1 MSTIRYGTPQAR
13 WVLAATALGSGMA
26 FLDGTVVNVALPVI
40 GDDLDAEVSGLQ
52 WIINGY
58 MLMLASL
65 ILLSGSLGDRLGRR
79 RMFVIGV
86 SWFAVASALCT
97 IAPNLE
103 VLIAGRVLQG
113 IGGALLT
120 PGSLAILQ
128 TSFRPE
134 DRGRVVGAWSG
145 LTSVAA
151 AVGPFVGGW
160 IIGAASW
167 RYIFLINVP
176 IAIVTVAIALRHVP
190 ETRDETASGRLD
202 VNGAVLATVGLGG
215 LTYGL
220 IEAGTYGFGSARV
233 LVALAIGLAGL
244 VGFVLVEHRSSH
256 PMLPP
261 DIFANVRFTGA
272 NLVTVVVYGALGTA
286 TFLLVLYLQEVLGYS
301 PLESGA
307 ALLPM
312 TVLMLGL
319 SSRAGQLADRI
330 GARTPMTVGPLLMAA
345 GFLLMLRISPET
357 SYVGTVLPAVIVLGL
372 GLVATVAPL
381 TATVLSSVDD
391 HHAGVASGVNNAVAR
406 SAQLMAVAGIP
417 LAAGI
422 TGDAY
427 RDAAAFSDGF
437 TTAMWISAALAALGG
452 IIAAVTLRTR
462 APAEVRAPAEP
473 GAAVKPVPPARPRP
487 VSAGNTYCALEA
499 PPLSNC
505 PGTTGAAPTGA
516 TKGDEAA

>member
-1 MSTIRYGTPQAR
+1 MSTLKYGTPQAR
-13 WVLAATALGSGMA
+13 WVLATTALASGMA
-26 FLDGTVVNVALPVI
+26 FLDGTVVNVALPSI
-40 GDDLDAEVSGLQ
+40 GNDLDAEVSGLQ

-79 RMFVIGV
+79 RMFVTGIG
-86 SWFAVASALCT
+86 WFAVASAICT
-97 IAPNLE
+97 IAPTLE

-151 AVGPFVGGW
+151 AVGPFLGGW
-160 IIGAASW
+160 IVGAGSW

-176 IAIVTVAIALRHVP
+176 IAIATIVIALKHVP
-190 ETRDETASGRLD
+190 ETRDDTASGKLD
-202 VNGAVLATVGLGG
+202 VTGAVLATLGLAG

-220 IEAGTYGFGSARV
+220 IGAGEVGFGAARV
-233 LVALAIGLAGL
+233 LVALVVGALAL
-244 VGFVLVEHRSSH
+244 VAFVLVEHRSSH

-272 NLVTVVVYGALGTA
+272 NLVTVVVYGALGTS
-286 TFLLVLYLQEVLGYS
+286 TFLVVLYLQQVLGYS
-301 PLESGA
+301 ALESGA

-312 TVLMLGL
+312 TILMLGL
-319 SSRAGQLADRI
+319 SGRSGQLADRI
-330 GARTPMTVGPLLMAA
+330 GTRLPMTVGPLLMAV
-345 GFLLMLRISPET
+345 GFVLMLRVGPDA
-357 SYVGTVLPAVIVLGL
+357 SYWTTVLPAVIVLGL
-372 GLVATVAPL
+372 GLVTTVAPL
-381 TATVLSSVDD
+381 TATVLSSVED

-427 RDAAAFSDGF
+427 RDPVAFGDGF
-437 TTAMWISAALAALGG
+437 KTAMWVSAALAAAGG
-452 IIAAVTLRTR
+452 VLAAVTLRTR
-462 APAEVRAPAEP
+462 PEP
-473 GAAVKPVPPARPRP
+473 SETPRQVP
-487 VSAGNTYCALEA
+487 AGNTHCAVEA

-505 PGTTGAAPTGA
+505 PGIRHDHAGVSDDAA
-516 TKGDEAA
+516 